1 MSNLAKDTYTESS
14 DYDLKKPYKKEL
26 FGPDLTPYKVID
38 DSNEPAP
45 PDVQAYKIASF
56 LKGFEKKASARI
68 AKHFAEKTFGST
80 PKELSKV
87 IGDSARKVSDRHYRD
102 LLAKGIIKN
111 MRGMVHS
118 NPFAASDPSLN
129 YIDTVKKYREINK
142 PLSNTAQPGEYL
154 RKLKEKLKNIKN
166 LKSQHIELK
175 SKRKRLYQDLA
186 KTKEELSKTKEE
198 LKTYRGKNKTLTKK
212 ASSFWDK
219 FFGQKE
225 KKKKQF
231 WDNEMSAAE
240 VSMGSPTMFSQ
251 GFDTDRDVYT
261 SGYIL

>member
-45 PDVQAYKIASF
+45 PDVQAYKIAS
-56 LKGFEKKASARI
+56 
-68 AKHFAEKTFGST
+68 
-80 PKELSKV
+80 
-87 IGDSARKVSDRHYRD
+87 
-102 LLAKGIIKN
+102 
-111 MRGMVHS
+111 
-118 NPFAASDPSLN
+118 
-129 YIDTVKKYREINK
+129 
-142 PLSNTAQPGEYL
+142 
-154 RKLKEKLKNIKN
+154 
-166 LKSQHIELK
+166 
-175 SKRKRLYQDLA
+175 
-186 KTKEELSKTKEE
+186 
-198 LKTYRGKNKTLTKK
+198 
-212 ASSFWDK
+212 SFWDK